1 MISSMG
7 DANLPMEIRANP
19 AAMWDE
25 RYSQAEPVYG
35 EQPNGYLHAQVQR
48 LAPGASVLVPGDGY
62 GRNGLWLAK
71 QGFRVHTVDL
81 SPIGVERARNS
92 ARHAGLNLTI
102 EHADLS
108 TWAWPQNQFEAV
120 FSIFVHL
127 FPNVRSAIHANML
140 RALVPGGLCVLE
152 AFTPAQ
158 LKFSSGGPKLVE
170 LLYSAQIL
178 LQDFAAA
185 EILALEETT
194 VSLDEGRMHSGPG
207 AVVHGVFQR
216 K

>member
-1 MISSMG
+1 
-7 DANLPMEIRANP
+7 MENRSNP

-25 RYSQAEPVYG
+25 RFSQSEPVYG
-35 EQPNGYLHAQVQR
+35 VQPNSYLRAQVQR
-48 LAPGASVLVPGDGY
+48 LAPGSAVLVPGDGY
-62 GRNGLWLAK
+62 GRNGLWLAM

-92 ARHAGLNLTI
+92 ARDAGLSLSI
-102 EHADLS
+102 EQADLS
-108 TWAWPQNQFEAV
+108 TWAWPQNQFDAV

-127 FPNVRSAIHANML
+127 FPNVRPAIHANML
-140 RALVPGGLCVLE
+140 RALVPGGVCILE

-158 LKFSSGGPKLVE
+158 LKFSSGGPKQLD
-170 LLYSAQIL
+170 LLYSAEIL
-178 LQDFAAA
+178 RQDFAAA
-185 EILALEETT
+185 EILALEEAT

>member
-1 MISSMG
+1 M
-7 DANLPMEIRANP
+7 DNRPNP

-25 RYSQAEPVYG
+25 RFSQAEPVYG
-35 EQPNGYLHAQVQR
+35 EQPNNYLRAQVQR

-62 GRNGLWLAK
+62 GRNGLWLAT

-81 SPIGVERARNS
+81 STIGVERARNS
-92 ARHAGLNLTI
+92 ARHAGLSLTM
-102 EHADLS
+102 EQADLS
-108 TWAWPQNQFEAV
+108 TWAWPQNQFDAV

-127 FPNVRSAIHANML
+127 FPNVRAAIHANML

-152 AFTPAQ
+152 AFSTAQ
-158 LKFSSGGPKLVE
+158 LKFSSGGPKQLD
-170 LLYSAQIL
+170 LLYSVEIL
-178 LQDFAAA
+178 RQDFAAA
-185 EILALEETT
+185 QILALEEAT
-194 VSLDEGRMHSGPG
+194 VSLQEGRMHSGPG

>member
-1 MISSMG
+1 
-7 DANLPMEIRANP
+7 MENRANP

-25 RYSQAEPVYG
+25 RFSQAEPVYG
-35 EQPNGYLHAQVQR
+35 EQPNSYLRAQVPR
-48 LAPGASVLVPGDGY
+48 LVPGAAVLVPGDGY

-81 SPIGVERARNS
+81 SLIGVERARKS
-92 ARHAGLNLTI
+92 ARDTGLSLTT
-102 EHADLS
+102 EQADLS
-108 TWAWPQNQFEAV
+108 TWAWPQNQFDAV
-120 FSIFVHL
+120 FSIFLHL

-140 RALVPGGLCVLE
+140 RALVPGGVCVLE

-158 LKFSSGGPKLVE
+158 LKFSSGGPKQVD
-170 LLYSAQIL
+170 LLYSAEIL
-178 LQDFAAA
+178 RQDFADA
-185 EILALEETT
+185 EILALEEATL
-194 VSLDEGRMHSGPG
+194 SLNEGRMHSGPG

>member
-1 MISSMG
+1 
-7 DANLPMEIRANP
+7 
-19 AAMWDE
+19 MWDE
-25 RYSQAEPVYG
+25 RFRQPEPVYG
-35 EQPNGYLHAQVQR
+35 AQPNSYLRAQIQR
-48 LAPGASVLVPGDGY
+48 LVPGASVLVPGDGY
-62 GRNGLWLAK
+62 GRNGLWLAR

-92 ARHAGLNLTI
+92 ARGVGLSLTI
-102 EHADLS
+102 EQADLS
-108 TWAWPQNQFEAV
+108 TWAWPQNQFDAV

-127 FPNVRSAIHANML
+127 FPNVRPAIHANML

-158 LKFSSGGPKLVE
+158 LKFSSGGPKQLD
-170 LLYSAQIL
+170 LLYSAEIL
-178 LQDFAAA
+178 RQDFAAA
-185 EILALEETT
+185 QILALEEAT

>member
-1 MISSMG
+1 
-7 DANLPMEIRANP
+7 MENRANP

-25 RYSQAEPVYG
+25 RFSQPEPVYG
-35 EQPNGYLHAQVQR
+35 EKPNSFLRAQVQR
-48 LAPGASVLVPGDGY
+48 LAPGACVLVPGDGY

-92 ARHAGLNLTI
+92 ARDTGLNLTI
-102 EHADLS
+102 EQADLS
-108 TWAWPQNQFEAV
+108 TWAWPQNQFDAV
-120 FSIFVHL
+120 FSIFLHL
-127 FPNVRSAIHANML
+127 FPNVRSAVHGNML
-140 RALVPGGLCVLE
+140 RALVPGGFCVLE

-158 LKFSSGGPKLVE
+158 LKFSSGGPKQVD
-170 LLYSAQIL
+170 LLYSAEIL
-178 LQDFAAA
+178 RQDFADA
-185 EILALEETT
+185 EILALEEAT
-194 VSLDEGRMHSGPG
+194 VSLNEGRMHSGPG